1 MEILIP
7 HINNGEKLNVI
18 PETLSIKDFN
28 VVLLAADGKKIR
40 VTLKI
45 PLEEFNFQN
54 ELISAL
60 QAKYGVSKK

>member
-1 MEILIP
+1 MKIIIP
-7 HINNGEKLNVI
+7 HINNGEELNII
-18 PETLSIKDFN
+18 PETLGIKDFN
-28 VVLLAADGKKIR
+28 VVFLSADGKKIG

-60 QAKYGVSKK
+60 NAKYGISK